1 MKKIILIIIAIIW
14 CTSTFA
20 FIAGGNKKD
29 KSVLPEKVL
38 NFIEKSDSISWFL
51 LDPNAPDSINN
62 SYARIGEC
70 LVEVSD
76 TCEERVNA
84 LKSTLSYSKS
94 FEDKDVSK
102 ECTFLPDV
110 ACVFYCDN
118 QSLIFAYSF
127 YCDVCRFEYG
137 DTFKEYDG
145 EQVRD
150 AIMQIAL
157 EIFPKDRYLRKIAGK
172 TR

>member
-1 MKKIILIIIAIIW
+1 MKKIILIIIVIV
-14 CTSTFA
+14 CCMSTFA
-20 FIAGGNKKD
+20 IMPNSPEKNS
-29 KSVLPEKVL
+29 SVLPKKVL
-38 NFIEKSDSISWFL
+38 DYIEKSDSISWIL
-51 LDPNAPDSINN
+51 LDPNAPDSLNN

-70 LVEVSD
+70 LIQVED

-84 LKSTLSYSKS
+84 LKSTLIYSKS
-94 FEDKDVSK
+94 FEDKGVSK

-110 ACVFYCDN
+110 ACVFYSGN
-118 QSLIFAYSF
+118 QSLTFAYSF
-127 YCDVCRFEYG
+127 YCDVCRFEYE
-137 DTFKEYDG
+137 DTYKEYDG
-145 EQVRD
+145 EYVRD

>member
-1 MKKIILIIIAIIW
+1 MKKLILTIIAIF
-14 CTSTFA
+14 CCMSTFA
-20 FIAGGNKKD
+20 IMTDSPKKNS
-29 KSVLPEKVL
+29 SVLPKKVL
-38 NFIEKSDSISWFL
+38 DFIEKSDSISWIL

-70 LVEVSD
+70 LIQVKD

-94 FEDKDVSK
+94 FEDKGISK

-110 ACVFYCDN
+110 ACVFYSDN

-127 YCDVCRFEYG
+127 YCDVCRFEYA
-137 DTFKEYDG
+137 DTYKEYDG
-145 EQVRD
+145 EQIRD